1 MAEASVKLGRVS
13 LVPRGAYDAAA
24 VYKKLDVVE
33 YEGSSYLVLADG
45 TTGVTP
51 EDGGAY
57 MLLAEKGEK
66 GDKGDTGPTGPQG
79 PQGMGLTIAGQYAT
93 PEELAAAV
101 PAPEPGAAYSVGSE
115 PPYQVYI
122 WDAAHGAWVNN
133 GVLQGAQ
140 GETGPQGPAGP
151 QGEAGPQ
158 GPQGGTGPAGPA
170 GPQGEAGPQGPK
182 GDTGPAGPQGATG
195 ARGPT
200 GATGATGAAGA
211 NGKSAYQYAKDGGY
225 TGTEAAFQALMGSGP
240 WLPASGGTL
249 TGDLRIKGSG
259 NFGTKLNLGDGDYV
273 HFYEPTD
280 DCLEIKAKK
289 INFVTSAATDDK
301 FTLNGSPIGGG
312 LSVEQIA
319 AANGSF
325 TPYGEKSLSI
335 HHNRP
340 DCKLLAVDVSGGL
353 FGSGI
358 LLNVVNFTVFWKDYN
373 GYNDA
378 GFPCIEVKVGVPS
391 NNSIYFT
398 ILDRLGSSQQFTVT
412 VYGIK

>member
-33 YEGSSYLVLADG
+33 HGGSSYLVLADG

-66 GDKGDTGPTGPQG
+66 GDKGDTGPAGPQG
-79 PQGMGLTIAGQYAT
+79 EQGMGLTIAGQYAT
-93 PEELAAAV
+93 PEELATAV

-240 WLPASGGTL
+240 WLPTSGGTL

-259 NFGTKLNLGDGDYV
+259 NFGTKINLGDGDYV

-289 INFVTSAATDDK
+289 INFVTSATTDDK
-301 FTLNGSPIGGG
+301 FTLNGSPIEGGG
-312 LSVEQIA
+312 GVELVFVHA
-319 AANGSF
+319 A
-325 TPYGEKSLSI
+325 
-335 HHNRP
+335 
-340 DCKLLAVDVSGGL
+340 
-353 FGSGI
+353 
-358 LLNVVNFTVFWKDYN
+358 
-373 GYNDA
+373 
-378 GFPCIEVKVGVPS
+378 
-391 NNSIYFT
+391 
-398 ILDRLGSSQQFTVT
+398 TVT
-412 VYGIK
+412 VVSGSAKAQTFTRNPNAILVMVRVGEMSVVLPNTVGAISYNYIFNEAMNPTILTDRLYAEITSSTYSISILNKNSVNLDRSITIYELRNK